1 MRWIPVTEL
10 LPEAEQQVL
19 AYCRYGTTG
28 GYICKAIYIPP
39 ETYRE
44 DSGFDWDW
52 DVCNTYNEER
62 DDYEIDPGWYER
74 IHNWDEYGSVG
85 INDKVTH
92 WMPLPEAPEVD
103 RNAYCSQCGQKID
116 WSEEDD
122 DGAQEP
128 EI

>member
-1 MRWIPVTEL
+1 MRWIPVTEQ

-52 DVCNTYNEER
+52 DVCNAYNEER
-62 DDYEIDPGWYER
+62 DDYEIEPGWYER

-85 INDKVTH
+85 INDTVTH

-103 RNAYCSQCGQKID
+103 RN
-116 WSEEDD
+116 DD
-122 DGAQEP
+122 
-128 EI
+128 